1 MQLANIDI
9 SGDNTQAQRTVD
21 SVSEAA
27 KIFTRNLIASSNDV
41 WSIGIFEYNFWISN
55 TRSSYIAQKAVEY
68 GMKHESECALV
79 IKASFRY

>member
-41 WSIGIFEYNFWISN
+41 WSIGIFEYNF
-55 TRSSYIAQKAVEY
+55 
-68 GMKHESECALV
+68 
-79 IKASFRY
+79 